1 METLATS
8 LRSER
13 KWRNVQSVLPE
24 SFELVARALEAQTQ
38 LIQQLQSRIDD
49 LERVGPTAVS
59 SEFVAASE
67 ERLRADTKRRMSRL
81 RKEVSVSLE
90 QQQTA
95 IQEAKE
101 KAQNRTQQQE
111 EAIDNVEQ
119 SLEQR
124 CCKMEESLSQ
134 LVGSTEQM
142 VEEQN
147 AKLEAQSVKLEAQIV
162 QLKAQQAL
170 DDDSLIKLRQDMG
183 QKVATMERKLAAHE
197 ARREAAVVP
206 VLKEVAVATPE
217 LQEGEMDTIHED
229 LAQVSKDLRDVES
242 KIEKQLASWRQELVA
257 IIGKK
262 LCKSEAT
269 KLLSRKMDTMDAWK
283 QLAEKA
289 DSARVE
295 EVAGALMDSVQRSQ
309 ESTIEELE
317 QLRHISE
324 AKADVLELVQVKHN
338 MHNLVAVAES
348 IQHELSALKR
358 VANEKM
364 TVADAKE
371 LLDSQATLN
380 SLQEAMKQVEGAAA
394 GQFTT
399 KSQLDT
405 VAHQV
410 QAITR
415 QLRSEIYQARYV
427 STTALN
433 GECVL

>member
-1 METLATS
+1 MKRDAAMETLAAS

-24 SFELVARALEAQTQ
+24 SFELVVRALEAQTQ
-38 LIQQLQSRIDD
+38 LIQQLQSRVDH
-49 LERVGPTAVS
+49 LERVGPTA
-59 SEFVAASE
+59 
-67 ERLRADTKRRMSRL
+67 
-81 RKEVSVSLE
+81 VSVSLE

-147 AKLEAQSVKLEAQIV
+147 AKLEAQSVKLGAQIV

-183 QKVATMERKLAAHE
+183 QKVTTMERKLAAHE

-229 LAQVSKDLRDVES
+229 LVQVSKDLRDVES

-262 LCKSEAT
+262 L
-269 KLLSRKMDTMDAWK
+269 LDAWK

-295 EVAGALMDSVQRSQ
+295 EVA
-309 ESTIEELE
+309 
-317 QLRHISE
+317 
-324 AKADVLELVQVKHN
+324 
-338 MHNLVAVAES
+338 VAGGL
-348 IQHELSALKR
+348 HR
-358 VANEKM
+358 
-364 TVADAKE
+364 
-371 LLDSQATLN
+371 
-380 SLQEAMKQVEGAAA
+380 
-394 GQFTT
+394 
-399 KSQLDT
+399 
-405 VAHQV
+405 
-410 QAITR
+410 
-415 QLRSEIYQARYV
+415 
-427 STTALN
+427 
-433 GECVL
+433 